1 MVFVA
6 VVAVMMTVPK
16 IQDRAEAGEKI
27 RISYTVVFYNVDEA
41 VFDKISSGQNVTEAE
56 DGISLG
62 YVFGVPS
69 SEPSYSYVLPEGVDA
84 ENAVV
89 EKSEDALGRK
99 NITVTVEAEAV
110 YSEGSG
116 YTVDGYRIAV
126 GKEMNLRFPNYTAIG
141 YCTDL
146 TVFKD

>member
-1 MVFVA
+1 MPPTQTRLKVEWY
-6 VVAVMMTVPK
+6 
-16 IQDRAEAGEKI
+16 IQNED
-27 RISYTVVFYNVDEA
+27 SEA
-41 VFDKISSGQNVTEAE
+41 VFDKISNGQIVTESE

-62 YVFGVPS
+62 YVLGAPE
-69 SEPSYSYVLPEGVDA
+69 SEPAYSYVLPEGYSI
-84 ENAVV
+84 ENPVV
-89 EKSEDALGRK
+89 EKTDDVLGRK

-126 GKEMNLRFPNYTAIG
+126 GKEMNLRFPDYTAIG
-141 YCTDL
+141 CCTDL